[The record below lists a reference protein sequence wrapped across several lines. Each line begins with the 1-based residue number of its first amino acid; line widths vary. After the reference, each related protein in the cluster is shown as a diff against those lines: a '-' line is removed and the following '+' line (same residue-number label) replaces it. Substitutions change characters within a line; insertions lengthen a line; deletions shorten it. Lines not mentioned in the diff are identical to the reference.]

1 MLSCMIW
8 LDQIY
13 QRQQWKELKDQIVD
27 WKYQI
32 KEFELT
38 HYGLL

>member
-1 MLSCMIW
+1 MIW

-27 WKYQI
+27 DWKCEI
-32 KEFELT
+32 EEFELT